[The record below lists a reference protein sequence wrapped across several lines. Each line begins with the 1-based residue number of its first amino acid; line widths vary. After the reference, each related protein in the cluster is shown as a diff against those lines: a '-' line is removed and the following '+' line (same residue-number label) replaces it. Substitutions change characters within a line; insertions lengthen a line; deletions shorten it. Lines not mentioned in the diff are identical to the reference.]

1 MKSLPRISL
10 LIFILGVSSF
20 VEAAVKLTENKDE
33 KTITVAI
40 DEQEFSKYLMSADLP
55 KPFLFPVRGADGT
68 VLTRPIQSK
77 GKGQGDHPHHK
88 GVWVA
93 IDEVGGV
100 KFWAEDGRIV
110 TRSAEILVAEG
121 NPAQFKVV
129 NDWLGKDGQA
139 VVRETTT
146 ISVFAHRLLAYDI
159 HFTAGGDRPVEFG
172 DTKEGL
178 FGIRIAESMREK
190 VGGIV
195 TNADGGKGT
204 IQCWGQTSDWVDYVG
219 PVDGKSFGVAIFDH
233 PLNRRA
239 SRYHVRDYG
248 LFTVSPFGSHAY
260 SNGKRPVEPFSL
272 LPGSKLRLRYALYI
286 HNGDAEQGHVSEVYR
301 DYLKSGS

>member
-1 MKSLPRISL
+1 MKSLWCVCLLLLSVGIS
-10 LIFILGVSSF
+10 ST
-20 VEAAVKLTENKDE
+20 VEAAVMLTENKDE

-40 DEQEFSKYLMSADLP
+40 DGQEFSKYLMSADLA
-55 KPFLFPVRGADGT
+55 KPYMFPVRGADGT
-68 VLTRPIQSK
+68 VLTRPIQTK
-77 GKGQGDHPHHK
+77 EKGQGDHPHHK
-88 GVWVA
+88 GIWVA

-100 KFWAEDGRIV
+100 KFWAEAGRIV

-129 NDWLGKDGQA
+129 NDWVGKDERT

-159 HFTAGGDRPVEFG
+159 QFTTGGDQPVEFG

-178 FGIRIAESMREK
+178 FGFRMAESMREK
-190 VGGIV
+190 VGGLV

-204 IQCWGQTSDWVDYVG
+204 VQCWGQMSDWVDYVG

-233 PLNRRA
+233 PLNRRP

-248 LFTVSPFGSHAY
+248 LFSVSPFGANAY

-272 LPGSKLRLRYALYI
+272 LPGAKLRLRYALYI
-286 HNGDAEQGHVSEVYR
+286 HNGNAEQGNVSGVYR
-301 DYLKSGS
+301 DYLKSGL